1 MSTIKEKYLNDLLK
15 NNEGI
20 KILNKKFSTI
30 ITDKDFYKYGLLTQ
44 IIQALIKNGYTQTI
58 FDNFNLILSLSLTDE
73 TFDILLIIKSI
84 PNSNQLFS
92 NNIEEIYLKLEGE
105 EILEFIELLDKSKQD
120 EIFKRNEFSYNLY
133 KEGFIRESTL
143 GNIIKGDLSIFI
155 EELIK

>member
-44 IIQALIKNGYTQTI
+44 IIQTLIKNGYTQTI
-58 FDNFNLILSLSLTDE
+58 FDNFNLILSSSLTDE
-73 TFDILLIIKSI
+73 TFDILLLIKSI
-84 PNSNQLFS
+84 PNSNQLFF

-105 EILEFIELLDKSKQD
+105 EILEFIDRKSVV
-120 EIFKRNEFSYNLY
+120 
-133 KEGFIRESTL
+133 
-143 GNIIKGDLSIFI
+143 
-155 EELIK
+155 

>member
-44 IIQALIKNGYTQTI
+44 IIQTLIKNGYTQTI
-58 FDNFNLILSLSLTDE
+58 FDNFNLILSSSLTDE
-73 TFDILLIIKSI
+73 TFDILLLIKSI
-84 PNSNQLFS
+84 PNSNQLFF

-120 EIFKRNEFSYNLY
+120 EIFKRNEF
-133 KEGFIRESTL
+133 
-143 GNIIKGDLSIFI
+143 
-155 EELIK
+155 

>member
-44 IIQALIKNGYTQTI
+44 IIQTLIKNGYTQTI
-58 FDNFNLILSLSLTDE
+58 FDNFNLILSSSLTDE
-73 TFDILLIIKSI
+73 TFDILLLIKSI
-84 PNSNQLFS
+84 PNSNQLFF

-120 EIFKRNEFSYNLY
+120 EIFKKMNFRIIYTKRAL
-133 KEGFIRESTL
+133 L
-143 GNIIKGDLSIFI
+143 GNQHLEIL
-155 EELIK
+155 